1 MKKTL
6 FKIGSFG
13 IALLLLLA
21 FSTGF
26 ANDFPDFEKLLQ
38 EALRADQ
45 SSTVTDPQ
53 SGSSELTAPRNIASP
68 PREPQ
73 PTPSPGG
80 PAARTVT
87 TRPIAPNAAAARTA
101 SPVVINDGWTTVEP
115 NAPGIVIPESK
126 TILPPPAK
134 LPIEE
139 SADDIPFTLTEPDVS
154 REPIALFEP
163 EPISIENRRTPDAGT
178 GTESLFPEDMFD
190 VEYIPIPEEEG
201 RYITGIEAE
210 SGNFDGSSPRKTV
223 DVGEL
228 GMITEP
234 RRIGESREPFPVA
247 PVEKGELSDMFLDDL
262 ANARIN
268 EEAKANVSGKPENVS
283 DSEEPVVP
291 ENTQVTVVIPD
302 FDCEDD
308 ETTWKMINPSL
319 VGDPHATDK
328 LKLMYDEVING
339 FRTRNVASRYDMWKR
354 FARGIMRDT
363 AGINTRSELDGRS
376 RLEWF
381 LKLYDEPV
389 RSVFEADEYSRE
401 LYVGLSGNHRHLA
414 ELMPGIR
421 ERMDVPK
428 RENGTI
434 RFPLCTTPMEA
445 LAEVKRCLLIAAS
458 AHAQT
463 FSTLS
468 PADFTELSQN
478 FVNTFVGSGCVNG
491 HTIPARSV
499 GRKHI
504 DMFTKVDTSALYDG
518 VEALIPLTNTAL
530 LNLLVQLP
538 DDALP
543 QVVMNG
549 QRFQRLSTAAGDII
563 IGGRGR
569 NNVFDLDSPEMR
581 EVICVVSFGEHDT
594 FREGTCDLNR
604 PVMVVLALG
613 KQNTF
618 VGTKPGIQ
626 GGSIMGISLLLD
638 RGGNSSYTAGDVA
651 QGSTMGGA
659 GILINYDGGNRY
671 TARRRAQGHA
681 LLGLGMLIDRGTG
694 SASYKAAMWAQGF
707 GAPGGFGLLSNSG
720 NGNNHYYCGGLY
732 IDSYPEHPGYD
743 GWGQGV
749 GAGIRQVANGG
760 IGIILSGTGN
770 DVYEVDYFGHGG
782 GYWLGVGIARD
793 FGGNDMRHGT
803 TLSDYNGRPRPG
815 PGTQARWTRFVN
827 GWGCHYALGYLFDDG
842 GDDVY
847 GGQIMGT
854 GMGWDLAYGILA
866 DFNGSDRYTST
877 GNMKHG
883 VGAEAS
889 IGILFSYGNNDTF
902 AGRSQGLAGT
912 NVTYHPPAAGG
923 NFSFLINYGGENQ
936 YGTGNQRVAQRHSY
950 SQRGSA
956 SGFLIDRPTESEAA
970 VAIVALRQAIEI
982 RNREIAEY
990 DAMIEQRRADF
1001 AARRQQYRAP
1011 NVRRPVPIT
1020 ESHLI
1025 SAVPDFGT
1033 NVRRAE
1039 TTDTRTRTGASET
1052 RIR

>member
-1 MKKTL
+1 MKKAL
-6 FKIGSFG
+6 FKMGSFG
-13 IALLLLLA
+13 IALLLLFA

-38 EALRADQ
+38 EALRAN
-45 SSTVTDPQ
+45 Q
-53 SGSSELTAPRNIASP
+53 SGTTDSQPGGSELTAPRNIASP
-68 PREPQ
+68 PPREPQ
-73 PTPSPGG
+73 PAPSPGG

-87 TRPIAPNAAAARTA
+87 TRPIAPNAATARTA
-101 SPVVINDGWTTVEP
+101 SPVLISDGWTTVEP

-134 LPIEE
+134 LPVEE
-139 SADDIPFTLTEPDVS
+139 SAADEFPFTLTEPDAPG
-154 REPIALFEP
+154 EPITLFEP
-163 EPISIENRRTPDAGT
+163 EPMGVENRRTPEAD
-178 GTESLFPEDMFD
+178 TEPLLPENMFD
-190 VEYIPIPEEEG
+190 VEFTIIPEEEG
-201 RYITGIEAE
+201 RYITGVETE
-210 SGNFDGSSPRKTV
+210 SVDLDVPSSRGNV

-228 GMITEP
+228 GTITEP
-234 RRIGESREPFPVA
+234 RRIGEPREPFPVA
-247 PVEKGELSDMFLDDL
+247 PVEKGELSDLFLDDL
-262 ANARIN
+262 ANARIS
-268 EEAKANVSGKPENVS
+268 EEAQAEGSGKPEHV
-283 DSEEPVVP
+283 DSEETVAP
-291 ENTQVTVVIPD
+291 EKTKVAVIIPD
-302 FDCEDD
+302 FDCEEE
-308 ETTWKMINPSL
+308 ETTWKMIDPSL
-319 VGDPHATDK
+319 AGTPHAVDK
-328 LKLMYDEVING
+328 LKLMYDEIVNG
-339 FRTRNVASRYDMWKR
+339 LRTRNVASRYDMWKR
-354 FARGIMRDT
+354 FARGVMRDT
-363 AGINTRSELDGRS
+363 AGVNTRSELDGRS

-389 RSVFEADEYSRE
+389 RSVFEVEEYSRE
-401 LYVGLSGNHRHLA
+401 LYVGFSGNHRHLA

-421 ERMDVPK
+421 ARMDVPK
-428 RENGTI
+428 RESGTI

-445 LAEVKRCLLIAAS
+445 LAEVKRSLLIAAS
-458 AHAQT
+458 AHARA
-463 FSTLS
+463 FSTLA
-468 PADFTELSQN
+468 PADFTELTQN

-499 GRKHI
+499 GRKHVDI
-504 DMFTKVDTSALYDG
+504 FTRVDISALYDG
-518 VEALIPLTNTAL
+518 AEALLPLTNTAL
-530 LNLLVQLP
+530 LDLLVRLP

-549 QRFQRLSTAAGDII
+549 QRFQRISTAAGDII

-581 EVICVVSFGEHDT
+581 EVICVISFGEHDT

-604 PVMVVLALG
+604 PVLVILALG

-618 VGTKPGIQ
+618 VGTRPGIQ
-626 GGSIMGISLLLD
+626 GGSIMGISMLLD
-638 RGGNSSYTAGDVA
+638 RGGNSTYTAGDVA
-651 QGSTMGGA
+651 QGSTMGGV

-671 TARRRAQGHA
+671 TARRRVQGHA
-681 LLGLGMLIDRGTG
+681 LLGLGLLIDRGPG
-694 SASYKAAMWAQGF
+694 NASYKAALWAQGY

-743 GWGQGV
+743 GWAQGV

-760 IGIILSGTGN
+760 IGVILSGTGN

-793 FGGNDMRHGT
+793 FGGNDVRHGT

-815 PGTQARWTRFVN
+815 PGTQSRWTRFVN
-827 GWGCHYALGYLFDDG
+827 GWGCHYAVGYLFDDD

-854 GMGWDLAYGILA
+854 GMAWDLAYGILA
-866 DFNGSDRYTST
+866 DFGGSDRYTST

-889 IGILFSYGNNDTF
+889 IGVLFSYGGNDTF
-902 AGRSQGLAGT
+902 AGRSQGLATT

-936 YGTGNQRVAQRHSY
+936 YGTGNQRVAQGHSY

-956 SGFLIDRPTESEAA
+956 SGFIIDRPTESEAA
-970 VAIVALRQAIEI
+970 HAVVALRQAVEI

-990 DAMIEQRRADF
+990 DAMVAEMRERA
-1001 AARRQQYRAP
+1001 AERRRQFVPPRQ
-1011 NVRRPVPIT
+1011 RRPVPIS
-1020 ESHLI
+1020 ESQLI

-1033 NVRRAE
+1033 TKQAA
-1039 TTDTRTRTGASET
+1039 TTDTRTGTGAVRT
-1052 RIR
+1052 NVR